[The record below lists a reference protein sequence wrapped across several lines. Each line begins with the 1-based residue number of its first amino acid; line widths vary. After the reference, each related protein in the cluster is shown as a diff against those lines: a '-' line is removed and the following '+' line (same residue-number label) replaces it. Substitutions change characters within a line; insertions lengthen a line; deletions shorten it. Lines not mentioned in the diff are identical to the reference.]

1 MSPWLPVESVRA
13 ASNAVDATAFGN
25 AVNPIVDN
33 VVYPLI
39 ELMFAVAILVFAY
52 GVLQLVWGGEDA
64 RKKAKMSM
72 LSGIIG
78 IFVMMSAWG
87 IVYLVANTVKGF

>member
-78 IFVMMSAWG
+78 IFVMMSACG